1 MLSNILPD
9 EINFALSGL
18 DTTMLN
24 EIRLRVGKPIVVS
37 VRGKNLYLGRFG
49 VTPDFNNAISCD
61 KYFIDNVLQNASN
74 NSLYT
79 INDQI
84 AKGFVTVPGGIRI
97 GVAGDVVL
105 NDGDVRTIKNIQS
118 LNIRV
123 PHYVK
128 NCSLALYDVLT
139 DGGRVRNTLIISP
152 PGAGKTTFVRD
163 FAYQL
168 GKREGGLNILIVDER
183 GEISGIDS
191 ETNEGLAV
199 GEFTDVYTNCTK
211 QFGFE
216 NGIRSMRP
224 NVIITDE
231 INLTDDITTI
241 ENALSSGVNVVAT
254 IHAKNIEDLRLKNSF
269 NKILK
274 EKMFERF
281 VVLSANNG
289 PGTIEAVYNENLV
302 CIYV

>member
-37 VRGKNLYLGRFG
+37 VRGKNLYLGRYG
-49 VTPDFNNAISCD
+49 VTPDFNSAISCD

-191 ETNEGLAV
+191 ETHEGLAV

-302 CIYV
+302 CVYV